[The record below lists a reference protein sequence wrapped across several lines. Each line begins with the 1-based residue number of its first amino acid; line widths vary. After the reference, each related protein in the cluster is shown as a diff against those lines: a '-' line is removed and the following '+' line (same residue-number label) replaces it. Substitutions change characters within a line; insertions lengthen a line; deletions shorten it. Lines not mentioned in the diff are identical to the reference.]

1 MENRLRKSL
10 CIFDQSHP
18 LEVIHEKNNYQHLLF
33 WAFGEKNTLYSV
45 NEHSKK
51 VYVESQDAKKV
62 FKEIDSFF
70 IERVILFMDDEVAA
84 CYWSKQLKTA
94 VSGVP
99 ILLVV
104 REPCM
109 SDRVFHECGIRT
121 VVRSRHR
128 EPLFIIREH
137 LNKE

>member
-33 WAFGEKNTLYSV
+33 WAFGERNTLYSV
-45 NEHSKK
+45 NEHSKNSPCRISRCQ
-51 VYVESQDAKKV
+51 ESFQGNRLLL
-62 FKEIDSFF
+62 